1 MAEERH
7 HVFENDDY
15 DECLYEAIWFERK
28 KPPKKKDLR
37 QKEFRNIIQGR
48 RGDNI

>member
-37 QKEFRNIIQGR
+37 QKEFRNII
-48 RGDNI
+48 